1 MQYVIAVEG
10 LWHYHILLRRT
21 GEGTVIDVY
30 LMGCAWRI
38 RRIKMISEEGYD
50 LMVSKGFIGLHICS
64 ECNGTREI
72 TGHKHWCSW
81 NKKKAVKD
89 E

>member
-1 MQYVIAVEG
+1 
-10 LWHYHILLRRT
+10 
-21 GEGTVIDVY
+21 
-30 LMGCAWRI
+30 
-38 RRIKMISEEGYD
+38 MISEEGYD

-89 E
+89 D